1 MDATNGQKC
10 ACALLQ
16 KTCPLVPVSRWHANI
31 PELSFWS
38 ACSLHYFRRFYQQ
51 SRNFLN
57 RFRFF
62 CRAPLSF
69 QCRVRNE
76 ATKFSRCFQAWFC
89 SVCFQEPAVVQM
101 AFAQLQAKI
110 VCEVGPACWIMTQI
124 YFWFRNSWGTPFRIC
139 TRTQKQQQWQIAL
152 FISFTL
158 HYNDNVG
165 SSACWKSISLTSPKM
180 NLITADVAAQVAWVD
195 YWILWNQGLLYSTA
209 R

>member
-1 MDATNGQKC
+1 MRAIAENLSPCTRKPVTREHSRTFVLKC
-10 ACALLQ
+10 MFASLF
-16 KTCPLVPVSRWHANI
+16 SSF
-31 PELSFWS
+31 LSTIAQLFEPFS
-38 ACSLHYFRRFYQQ
+38 F
-51 SRNFLN
+51 
-57 RFRFF
+57 FF

-110 VCEVGPACWIMTQI
+110 VCEVGPARWIMTQI